1 MARKR
6 ATLKDVAK
14 AAGVSLASA
23 SYAVNRTGSLG
34 DDTRTHILKV
44 AEELGYRQNL
54 AAKAARTG
62 KTGAIGLVVPDMTNP
77 FFPSLAQSVVQRAR
91 QNGYSVFVTD
101 TEGDQD
107 QESQVIRQ
115 LIDRGVD
122 GIVWFPVN
130 DQNSIG
136 KIATDIP
143 IIVLDRTVSG
153 FECIQADYG
162 EGGKLASEHL
172 LELGH
177 RRIGIIAGPLDVKSM
192 RDRCEAARE
201 AVERSGE
208 VAFFVENAFSTEL
221 SKTVA
226 DAISSQLATAV
237 FCGSDLIAI
246 GVMRHARQSG
256 IKVPEEL
263 SIVGF
268 DDIPWAEY
276 CTPGL
281 TTVEMPVDEM
291 ATEAVDAVIRKI
303 EGESDANRRV
313 VFGVSLVTRNSTA
326 RH

>member
-34 DDTRTHILKV
+34 EDTRIHILKI

-101 TEGDQD
+101 TEGDQG
-107 QESQVIRQ
+107 QEAEVIRQ

-130 DQNSIG
+130 DENSIG
-136 KIATDIP
+136 KIASDIP
-143 IIVLDRTVSG
+143 IIVLDRTVAG
-153 FECIQADYG
+153 FECIQADYT
-162 EGGKLASEHL
+162 EGGKLACDHL

-177 RRIGIIAGPLDVKSM
+177 RRIGIIAGPLDVRSM
-192 RDRCEAARE
+192 RDRCEAAKDRI
-201 AVERSGE
+201 ERTGE
-208 VAFFVENAFSTEL
+208 LAFFVENAFSTEL
-221 SKTVA
+221 SKAVS
-226 DAISSQLATAV
+226 DAITDRKASAV

-256 IKVPEEL
+256 IQIPDQL

-281 TTVEMPVDEM
+281 TTIEMPVDEM

-303 EGESDANRRV
+303 DGESDSNRRV
-313 VFGVSLVTRNSTA
+313 VFGVSLVERSSTA
-326 RH
+326 KN